1 MLQFFYKSFVW
12 SVISSAIICWCSRIR
27 ARNLKKL
34 NKLIKKAGSVLGTH
48 LEIVEAV
55 FASPGL
61 LIWVQV
67 SKSEINTSTINL
79 CSPLRRVRDG
89 AQPSTCKPNS
99 ATLWFQLVL
108 FSLKGVFDIY
118 IYHVTHVY
126 NIAFP

>member
-1 MLQFFYKSFVW
+1 MSVGPVSDPNFLHLSFQ
-12 SVISSAIICWCSRIR
+12 IPD
-27 ARNLKKL
+27 
-34 NKLIKKAGSVLGTH
+34 
-48 LEIVEAV
+48 EPPIVEAV
-55 FASPGL
+55 FASLGP

-89 AQPSTCKPNS
+89 APSTCKPNS

-108 FSLKGVFDIY
+108 FSLKGVFNIY

-126 NIAFP
+126 NITFP